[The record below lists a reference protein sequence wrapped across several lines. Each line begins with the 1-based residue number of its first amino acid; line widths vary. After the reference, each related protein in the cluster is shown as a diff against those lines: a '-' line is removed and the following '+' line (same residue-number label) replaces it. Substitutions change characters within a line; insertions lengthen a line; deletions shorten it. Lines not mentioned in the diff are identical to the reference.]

1 MAEYTNDLRLKEIG
15 TGESSGTW
23 GTETNTNLELIA
35 EAFSYGTEASF
46 GSDADATTTIADGAT
61 DPARSLYLKVTSGAS
76 LTATRTLTI
85 APNTVSKIWIIENAT
100 SGSQS
105 INISQGS
112 GANVTIPN
120 GDVKVIYSD
129 GAGSGAAVVD
139 AFTDLNTSGTLT
151 ATNLAG
157 TLTTA
162 AQPNITS
169 LGTLTTLTVDDIT
182 INGSTISDAGD
193 LTIDV
198 AGDIT
203 LDADGGDI
211 FFKDGGTAH
220 GNFLLSGSDFTI
232 GSSQNNGDL
241 IFRGIDGGADVTALT
256 LDMSDA
262 GTAIFNNN
270 LVIPASIYHTGDT
283 DTFFGFQSADT
294 FTVNTNGSERM
305 RIDSSGKVAIGD
317 TSAGTYQLKVDSGSN
332 GTSDALAGIFVEGQ
346 RSGVVY
352 NLVSNNTANAADR
365 GSGIQ
370 FRSAGFLT
378 SGIIGR
384 SDAIAASGDAPGYL
398 TFHTSTDNSEDF
410 AERMRIDSSGRLGV
424 GCTPT
429 DFATEIQATSGG
441 NALKLRGRSAGGNEG
456 WLAWTD
462 NAGNV
467 EAAMYATADNLIFA
481 NTTSYT
487 ERMRIDASGNVGI
500 GVTSSYPLT
509 VQSGTAGSN
518 HAIALRN
525 NSTNNLAR
533 LGFLQQ
539 DSATAAYTSIDG
551 DGRSTGSL
559 RFNTND
565 TERMRID
572 ADGIML
578 LGTTTRAI
586 GTAGNVNKFG
596 VAGGSNSAFPM
607 VVFADQDTSVEGGSV
622 ILELSFDSDISYT
635 SANYVLFTDQ
645 TATQGS
651 ISGTGN
657 QTVSFNTSSDRRLKE
672 NIVDTGSQLEKIKQI
687 EVRDFNYIGNDIT
700 TTGMIAQELNEI
712 IPNVV
717 VEGQED
723 FKKHP
728 WSIDYGKLTPYLI
741 KAIQEQ
747 QEQIEELKK
756 EIETFKN

>member
-1 MAEYTNDLRLKEIG
+1 MAIT
-15 TGESSGTW
+15 
-23 GTETNTNLELIA
+23 
-35 EAFSYGTEASF
+35 
-46 GSDADATTTIADGAT
+46 
-61 DPARSLYLKVTSGAS
+61 KVTSGLISADAS
-76 LTATRTLTI
+76 
-85 APNTVSKIWIIENAT
+85 
-100 SGSQS
+100 S
-105 INISQGS
+105 I
-112 GANVTIPN
+112 
-120 GDVKVIYSD
+120 
-129 GAGSGAAVVD
+129 
-139 AFTDLNTSGTLT
+139 DLNID
-151 ATNLAG
+151 AG
-157 TLTTA
+157 TLYLDVSENRVGIGTTSPEKALHIRSTSNQLRLQDSTNDKKYDLNVDGNNFSIDDMSAGSSRFTIKDGGNVGIGDSSPENRLHVKGA
-162 AQPNITS
+162 ANTS
-169 LGTLTTLTVDDIT
+169 TTVQIESASTGYSPKILFDGIVGSLADNLLGEVGASWDTHTNKVAAIRFESGSDTTNKDDGLISFWT
-182 INGSTISDAGD
+182 SDAGS
-193 LTIDV
+193 
-198 AGDIT
+198 T
-203 LDADGGDI
+203 LD
-211 FFKDGGTAH
+211 
-220 GNFLLSGSDFTI
+220 
-232 GSSQNNGDL
+232 
-241 IFRGIDGGADVTALT
+241 
-256 LDMSDA
+256 
-262 GTAIFNNN
+262 
-270 LVIPASIYHTGDT
+270 
-283 DTFFGFQSADT
+283 
-294 FTVNTNGSERM
+294 ERM
-305 RIDSSGKVAIGD
+305 RIDS
-317 TSAGTYQLKVDSGSN
+317 
-332 GTSDALAGIFVEGQ
+332 
-346 RSGVVY
+346 
-352 NLVSNNTANAADR
+352 
-365 GSGIQ
+365 
-370 FRSAGFLT
+370 
-378 SGIIGR
+378 
-384 SDAIAASGDAPGYL
+384 
-398 TFHTSTDNSEDF
+398 
-410 AERMRIDSSGRLGV
+410 
-424 GCTPT
+424 
-429 DFATEIQATSGG
+429 
-441 NALKLRGRSAGGNEG
+441 
-456 WLAWTD
+456 
-462 NAGNV
+462 
-467 EAAMYATADNLIFA
+467 
-481 NTTSYT
+481 
-487 ERMRIDASGNVGI
+487 SGNVGI